1 MEGAW
6 KVERYQPEVSLG
18 VGKRGA
24 ELPGGHG
31 DSWADFTDVTTSLA
45 SASEMDQKMLLL
57 RPFS

>member
-18 VGKRGA
+18 VGKWGA

-31 DSWADFTDVTTSLA
+31 GQ
-45 SASEMDQKMLLL
+45 MG
-57 RPFS
+57 